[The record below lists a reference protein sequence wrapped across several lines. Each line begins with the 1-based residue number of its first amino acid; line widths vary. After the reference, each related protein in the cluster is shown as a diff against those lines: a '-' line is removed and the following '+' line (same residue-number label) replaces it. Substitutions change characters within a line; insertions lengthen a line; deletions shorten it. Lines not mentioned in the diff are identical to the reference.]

1 LTENYLSYK
10 EKKMRITN
18 SEKSLVE
25 HYVYATVTAAV
36 ILWQRGGAANHNLKH
51 VAFAAL
57 YGVIGPVLARVNV
70 KGIVSKLAKQEHLD
84 AATTAALTNV
94 TNTVVVDANKALAD
108 VANPPVDK
116 PVK

>member
-1 LTENYLSYK
+1 
-10 EKKMRITN
+10 MRITN

-25 HYVYATVTAAV
+25 HYVYATATAAV

-57 YGVIGPVLARVNV
+57 YGVIGPVLARVNT

-84 AATTAALTNV
+84 AATTAVLTSV
-94 TNTVVVDANKALAD
+94 TNTVVADAGKALA
-108 VANPPVDK
+108 VAAEVPATTSNTGSTAK
-116 PVK
+116 

>member
-1 LTENYLSYK
+1 
-10 EKKMRITN
+10 MRITN

-25 HYVYATVTAAV
+25 HYVYATATAAV

-57 YGVIGPVLARVNV
+57 YGVIGPVLARVNT

-84 AATTAALTNV
+84 AAATDALTNV
-94 TNTVVVDANKALAD
+94 AVAAQSDVEKTLAKAA
-108 VANPPVDK
+108 K
-116 PVK
+116 